1 MLLVL
6 PDSQRTR
13 FFDGYAP
20 VFLPKSLSFYKNQYT
35 YRYDFSIMG
44 ESGYGSGF
52 IPRIQ
57 RGGINMKAEY
67 INPFLESARM
77 VIEQMVQIR
86 PSTGQLAIRDIKF
99 QDNHVWIQIGLTGQM
114 TGDIVFGL
122 SESVAMRIISAMMG
136 GFVITEIDDL
146 GKSAISELGNM
157 ISGNASTMLYNQGVH
172 VDITPPKI
180 VDAKVTN
187 FGTKRALAVPLIMD
201 GIGEMEIQVL
211 IA

>member
-1 MLLVL
+1 
-6 PDSQRTR
+6 
-13 FFDGYAP
+13 
-20 VFLPKSLSFYKNQYT
+20 
-35 YRYDFSIMG
+35 
-44 ESGYGSGF
+44 
-52 IPRIQ
+52 
-57 RGGINMKAEY
+57 MKAEY

-86 PSTGQLAIRDIKF
+86 PSTGQLTIRDIKF
-99 QDNHVWIQIGLTGQM
+99 AENHVWIQIGLTGQM

-122 SESVAMRIISAMMG
+122 SEQVALRIISAMMG
-136 GFVITEIDDL
+136 GFVITEIDEM

-172 VDITPPKI
+172 VDITPPRVVQPSI
-180 VDAKVTN
+180 SSSNGAM
-187 FGTKRALAVPLIMD
+187 RALAVPLIMD